1 MRKLHR
7 RIDCIKCN
15 DAMVDVNLSN
25 VHSLI
30 SEKDRG
36 GLIYPSRDI
45 IFIVSIS
52 ERFFKSYVS
61 GEHFLN
67 PKVSW
72 LKRLRLKITN
82 SIILELSD
90 KVLFKDMLE
99 HDIESHEPFDDLHST
114 QIKKA
119 VIFEFLNL
127 RLYRYGQE
135 YTKTVLMKGTIGKRQ
150 QLNQLLLFKGL

>member
-1 MRKLHR
+1 MDENEEIDIVMMAPQSSLYKENILAYIAGFIVRKLHR
-7 RIDCIKCN
+7 RIDYIKCN

-36 GLIYPSRDI
+36 ELIYPSRDI

-67 PKVSW
+67 PKISS
-72 LKRLRLKITN
+72 LKKLR
-82 SIILELSD
+82 
-90 KVLFKDMLE
+90 
-99 HDIESHEPFDDLHST
+99 
-114 QIKKA
+114 
-119 VIFEFLNL
+119 
-127 RLYRYGQE
+127 
-135 YTKTVLMKGTIGKRQ
+135 
-150 QLNQLLLFKGL
+150 